1 MTLRRALIGLVAG
14 FCLLMAVLLIYAVR
28 LRASA
33 QALIESASEIHSTA
47 DAQRQVATW
56 RNRSGRKF
64 GEEESVQRGD
74 HSYDIRVENSLL
86 HLLRVAPPAMVGMT
100 VTTHDGQL
108 RSVILAMITGREPN
122 ATSGVWVQ
130 EWFDSGTSKDFRVNQ
145 KDRPWRAMVEFSSTV
160 PEVAR
165 QRAFAFNA
173 ECLVKPT
180 GCRTAEDIL
189 PAVWRLATPHR

>member
-1 MTLRRALIGLVAG
+1 MTLRRVLTVLFAG
-14 FCLLMAVLLIYAVR
+14 FCLLTAVLLVYAVR

-33 QALIESASEIHSTA
+33 QALIKSASEIQSTA
-47 DAQRQVATW
+47 DAQRQIATW

-64 GEEESVQRGD
+64 GEEGSVQRGD

-100 VTTHDGQL
+100 VTMHDGQL

-130 EWFDSGTSKDFRVNQ
+130 EWFDFGTSKDFRVNQ
-145 KDRPWRAMVEFSSTV
+145 KGRPWKATVEFSSTV
-160 PEVAR
+160 PEAER
-165 QRAFAFNA
+165 QRAFALNV

-180 GCRTAEDIL
+180 GCRSAEDIL
-189 PAVWRLATPHR
+189 PPVWHLITP